1 MGTFIDFERTV
12 EEPKRRRNQPLPPL
26 KFSALATTFQSLE
39 TFKLK
44 DVKEIKEALTP
55 TTCPSE
61 NGDDAAESEI
71 SFAEVRTWADIEVE
85 EEKQVKSKPRRSG
98 RARQREANRRRI
110 RTPSP
115 EYRYRWA

>member
-1 MGTFIDFERTV
+1 MSCQEAQFDSVMVKNTFIDFEKTV
-12 EEPKRRRNQPLPPL
+12 KEPKRRRNQSLPPM

-61 NGDDAAESEI
+61 NGDEAAESEI
-71 SFAEVRTWADIEVE
+71 SFAEI
-85 EEKQVKSKPRRSG
+85 
-98 RARQREANRRRI
+98 
-110 RTPSP
+110 
-115 EYRYRWA
+115 

>member
-1 MGTFIDFERTV
+1 MGDSVMVKNTFIDFEKTV
-12 EEPKRRRNQPLPPL
+12 EEPKRRRNQSLPPL
-26 KFSALATTFQSLE
+26 KFSAFATTLQSPE

-71 SFAEVRTWADIEVE
+71 SFAEVRNWADISELECSDAKSVVSETIVAEV
-85 EEKQVKSKPRRSG
+85 EEKQVKSK
-98 RARQREANRRRI
+98 AR
-110 RTPSP
+110 
-115 EYRYRWA
+115 

>member
-1 MGTFIDFERTV
+1 MGKNTFIDFERTV
-12 EEPKRRRNQPLPPL
+12 EEPKRRRNQSLPPL
-26 KFSALATTFQSLE
+26 KFSAFATTFQSLE

-61 NGDDAAESEI
+61 NGDDAVESEI
-71 SFAEVRTWADIEVE
+71 SFAEVRNWADIEVE
-85 EEKQVKSKPRRSG
+85 EEKQVKGKPRRSG

-115 EYRYRWA
+115 EYR

>member
-1 MGTFIDFERTV
+1 MGS
-12 EEPKRRRNQPLPPL
+12 LPPL
-26 KFSALATTFQSLE
+26 KFSAFATTFQSLE

-71 SFAEVRTWADIEVE
+71 SFAEVRNWADISELECSDAKSVGSE
-85 EEKQVKSKPRRSG
+85 TIVAQVEEKQVKSKARRSG
-98 RARQREANRRRI
+98 RARQRETNRRRI

-115 EYRYRWA
+115 ECRYRWA